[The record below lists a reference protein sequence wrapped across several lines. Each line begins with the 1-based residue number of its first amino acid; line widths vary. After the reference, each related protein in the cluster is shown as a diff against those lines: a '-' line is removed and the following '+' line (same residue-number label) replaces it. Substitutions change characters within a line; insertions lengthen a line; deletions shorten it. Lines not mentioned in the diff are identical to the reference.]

1 MRRAVV
7 IGTRGSSLSV
17 CQTEIVRVRLEER
30 FPQRRFELKTIKAQ
44 ADRRPDVPLV
54 ALSGEGIFVKEL
66 EQALL
71 ADEVD
76 LAVHSMKDLPLAIP
90 EGLTIAAITE
100 REDAHDALVSRAGQS
115 WEQLPAGSRVGTSS
129 IRRRSQLL
137 CSRRDVEFVEIR
149 GNVDTRLR
157 KLDEGRYDAIVLAA
171 CGLIRLGLEA
181 RITEYLPMTQM
192 LPEPGQG
199 ALGIEAREDDDEILE
214 MLRTLDDAT
223 SRACVS
229 AERAFLR
236 ALGGGCRVPIAAYAQ
251 AKDGALTLDGAVV
264 APDGSKWLRDTMSGP
279 ASSPESLGEEL
290 ANRLLAQG
298 AKEILSLGS

>member
-1 MRRAVV
+1 MHRAVV

-44 ADRRPDVPLV
+44 ADRKPDAPLV
-54 ALSGEGIFVKEL
+54 AMSGEGIFVKEL

-71 ADEVD
+71 DGEVD

-90 EGLTIAAITE
+90 EGLTIAAVTE

-115 WEQLPAGSRVGTSS
+115 WEQLPAGSRIGTSS
-129 IRRRSQLL
+129 IRRKSQLL

-181 RITEYLPMTQM
+181 RITAYLPMTQM

-199 ALGIEAREDDDEILE
+199 ALGIEAREGDDDILT
-214 MLRTLDDAT
+214 MLKTLDDAA

-236 ALGGGCRVPIAAYAQ
+236 ALGGGCRVPIAAYAE
-251 AKDGALTLDGAVV
+251 AKDGALTLDGAVI
-264 APDGSKWLRDTMSGP
+264 APDGSKRLRDGVSGP
-279 ASSPESLGEEL
+279 AASPDSLGESL
-290 ANRLLAQG
+290 AKRLLAQG